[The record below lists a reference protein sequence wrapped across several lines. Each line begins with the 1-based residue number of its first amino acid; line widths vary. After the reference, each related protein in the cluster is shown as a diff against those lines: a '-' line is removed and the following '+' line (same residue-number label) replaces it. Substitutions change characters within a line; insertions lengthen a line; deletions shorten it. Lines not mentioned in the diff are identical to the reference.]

1 MTQESVWGGVSDPS
15 SHNEESFRYL
25 IHAFNPFV
33 SSSMRLINA
42 QHALAKQQNGRNW
55 KVDPSHG
62 DQTINLYEQPE
73 RVLERV
79 SLSMSLIDQDHTGT
93 WGDGGIIIEVPEKN
107 IVATSNTDMGSM
119 NSDPD
124 FLRSQ
129 FACSAKYSGDGL
141 MQVTAP
147 IMYNEVVAFANVDG
161 SKIALKGFFYKTDRH
176 GEPLN
181 EIIARQ
187 MEMHASRLGLPVVK
201 VQTPGMFPKNEI
213 KQEGDNNEKIAVH
226 LDGCRYL
233 LAGYD
238 DRNFKVVDGE
248 RMDFA
253 APQDMEKVL
262 SFLKDNGYDDSS
274 LNEIREAHAFADQE
288 RQKAKVTF
296 DDHGNV
302 ESVKKEEGYGRSQTE
317 YVVTFGGDARRVN
330 VEEEIKKLQESMFGN
345 GKRIQSFDDNNHY
358 SPMSR
363 QQVEGLISEAC
374 ETLSEEDRQKVTE
387 WASKILPDVE
397 QKSQQAYGRR
407 FDTFGSGRSTPSF
420 DKFIHS

>member
-1 MTQESVWGGVSDPS
+1 
-15 SHNEESFRYL
+15 
-25 IHAFNPFV
+25 
-33 SSSMRLINA
+33 
-42 QHALAKQQNGRNW
+42 
-55 KVDPSHG
+55 
-62 DQTINLYEQPE
+62 
-73 RVLERV
+73 
-79 SLSMSLIDQDHTGT
+79 
-93 WGDGGIIIEVPEKN
+93 
-107 IVATSNTDMGSM
+107 
-119 NSDPD
+119 
-124 FLRSQ
+124 
-129 FACSAKYSGDGL
+129 
-141 MQVTAP
+141 
-147 IMYNEVVAFANVDG
+147 
-161 SKIALKGFFYKTDRH
+161 
-176 GEPLN
+176 
-181 EIIARQ
+181 
-187 MEMHASRLGLPVVK
+187 
-201 VQTPGMFPKNEI
+201 
-213 KQEGDNNEKIAVH
+213 
-226 LDGCRYL
+226 

-302 ESVKKEEGYGRSQTE
+302 ESVKKKEGYGRSQTE

-345 GKRIQSFDDNNHY
+345 GMRIQSFDDNNHY